1 MCVPV
6 CVCVINMMCPLCTRA
21 AELTRA
27 SVVAFWIPHAKV
39 SHGAG
44 GEAHAYLT
52 NVIALQEDEELGL
65 ASDAAVVLRAPV
77 TAFGASLW
85 RLRTGCSN
93 RNRNGYDVVGGQRN
107 RTPRNKGTRVSIQ
120 DIYFNKRIKER
131 YAMILCPCEQHQGT
145 LELGWYLHTSS
156 YKPSSTLTL
165 QRWGLVLGAYSDRGP
180 GQTASFGT
188 FTHCLLQKCL
198 LQIVNRFSFRE
209 IHGNWLLTT
218 AQEPVKLVS

>member
-1 MCVPV
+1 M
-6 CVCVINMMCPLCTRA
+6 
-21 AELTRA
+21 
-27 SVVAFWIPHAKV
+27 
-39 SHGAG
+39 GQ
-44 GEAHAYLT
+44 EARHTPIWRMSLRSRKMKS
-52 NVIALQEDEELGL
+52 LGL
-65 ASDAAVVLRAPV
+65 HLMQPLYSEHRSQPLGQVCGVSGLAVQTETGMVMTWWVGSD
-77 TAFGASLW
+77 G
-85 RLRTGCSN
+85 
-93 RNRNGYDVVGGQRN
+93 
-107 RTPRNKGTRVSIQ
+107 TPRNKKTRASIQ

-131 YAMILCPCEQHQGT
+131 YATTLYPCEQHQGT
-145 LELGWYLHTSS
+145 LVLGWYLHTSS

-218 AQEPVKLVS
+218 AQEPVKLFS

>member
-1 MCVPV
+1 M
-6 CVCVINMMCPLCTRA
+6 NPLCTRA

-44 GEAHAYLT
+44 GKAHAYLT
-52 NVIALQEDEELGL
+52 NVTALQEDEEFGL
-65 ASDAAVVLRAPV
+65 ASDTAIVLRASV
-77 TAFGASLW
+77 TAFRAILW

-93 RNRNGYDVVGGQRN
+93 RNRNGYDVVCGQRN
-107 RTPRNKGTRVSIQ
+107 GTPRNNKRGVSIG
-120 DIYFNKRIKER
+120 DMYFNKRIKAR
-131 YAMILCPCEQHQGT
+131 YATTLYPCEQHQGT
-145 LELGWYLHTSS
+145 LVLGWYLHTSS

-165 QRWGLVLGAYSDRGP
+165 QGWGLVLGAYSDRGP

-209 IHGNWLLTT
+209 IRSNWLLTT